1 MNKILIKTLIFVMFI
16 VLSSCSYKPIFI
28 EKEYTFEIEETIF
41 EGEKD
46 INRVIANKL
55 KLIKKND
62 DPLKKKYFLVVDS
75 KKRIEIVSKDSKGD
89 PVKFEM
95 FIEVNYKLKEDDETI
110 FNKKIEK
117 KNIYNN
123 DSDKFELEENEKIIL
138 QNLAEKISDNIV
150 SSIINLNDN

>member
-16 VLSSCSYKPIFI
+16 VLSSCSFKPIFI

>member
-16 VLSSCSYKPIFI
+16 VLPSCSYKPIFI

-110 FNKKIEK
+110 FKKKIEK

>member
-95 FIEVNYKLKEDDETI
+95 FIEVNYKLKKDDETI
-110 FNKKIEK
+110 LNKKIEK

>member
-1 MNKILIKTLIFVMFI
+1 
-16 VLSSCSYKPIFI
+16 
-28 EKEYTFEIEETIF
+28 
-41 EGEKD
+41 
-46 INRVIANKL
+46 
-55 KLIKKND
+55 
-62 DPLKKKYFLVVDS
+62 
-75 KKRIEIVSKDSKGD
+75 
-89 PVKFEM
+89 M

-110 FNKKIEK
+110 LNKKIEK

>member
-1 MNKILIKTLIFVMFI
+1 MFI

-123 DSDKFELEENEKIIL
+123 DSDKLYY
-138 QNLAEKISDNIV
+138 KISQKR
-150 SSIINLNDN
+150 

>member
-41 EGEKD
+41 KGEKD